1 MLQVVVKQ
9 KMILPQTI
17 NGIKLLRINP
27 IRGNIIER
35 SLNLNAQNFFPE
47 NAVFRVPQYFLSK

>member
-9 KMILPQTI
+9 KMILPQTLD
-17 NGIKLLRINP
+17 GIKLLRINP
-27 IRGNIIER
+27 IRRNIIER

-47 NAVFRVPQYFLSK
+47 NAVFRVPQ